1 MEENNAWDLTKMK
14 FLVQVAKKLIL
25 INQSS
30 SLTFTLVDG
39 EWSQWV
45 SSGSCKTN
53 GKRERTRNCTNPA
66 PVNGGKQ
73 CLGSNKDEVPCP
85 G

>member
-1 MEENNAWDLTKMK
+1 MEGNNAWDLTKMK
-14 FLVQVAKKLIL
+14 FLVQVDKSLSSNKLYLMI
-25 INQSS
+25 
-30 SLTFTLVDG
+30 FTLVDG

-45 SSGSCKTN
+45 SCGCCKTN
-53 GKRERTRNCTNPA
+53 GKRERTRTCTNPA

-73 CLGSNKDEVPCP
+73 CPGSNNDEVSCP